1 MFETV
6 GRRRVDLGEVE
17 TGNRRTPFPKATL
30 LGKRRCTMYY
40 TGLGVPLVYVK
51 ALLSAEEFRTRGLKA
66 IPHGRSPKL
75 YASILRYAFSFQP
88 EDAPMIADEVVGK
101 EQPALLPE
109 GDDGWVEALHDAIMA
124 DAGGVEDGVGL

>member
-1 MFETV
+1 M
-6 GRRRVDLGEVE
+6 DYL
-17 TGNRRTPFPKATL
+17 
-30 LGKRRCTMYY
+30 
-40 TGLGVPLVYVK
+40 K
-51 ALLSAEEFRTRGLKA
+51 ALLSAEDLLKRGLKA

-88 EDAPMIADEVVGK
+88 EDAPMIADEVVG
-101 EQPALLPE
+101 EEHPALLPE